1 MRRSPMAMIMTAYR
15 LVLGATAIVAMMI
28 AAPMALAAQDQRP
41 IGILVVVDDRDPD
54 SLPLQSSAYR
64 EAFAA
69 LAAGLGQH
77 GHQIFAPDAVL
88 TPEARAAMARY
99 PRNFEIGAYRNGVG
113 KDYADRIDYLAS
125 LTMFATV
132 RLDESGALAMAVRI
146 DAAAYDFAGGN
157 YVGHA
162 AAAGPTGEQSRLPM
176 DCYRDCVA
184 ATAGQ
189 FAGIAAAKLVA
200 PLNAMLTADR

>member
-1 MRRSPMAMIMTAYR
+1 MQRSPSATNLTMMR
-15 LVLGATAIVAMMI
+15 LVFG
-28 AAPMALAAQDQRP
+28 ALAAAALLLGAPAFAAENEPPR
-41 IGILVVVDDRDPD
+41 GILVVVDDRDPD

-77 GHQIFAPDAVL
+77 GHQIFAPDTVL

-132 RLDESGALAMAVRI
+132 RLDESGALSMAVRI
-146 DAAAYDFAGGN
+146 EAAAYDFAGGN

-200 PLNAMLTADR
+200 PLSAMLAANK